1 MKKSELKQGM
11 VVELRDGDRYLIR
24 DREGEIVLSNHDGW
38 LYLEDYSENLTDK
51 TCSELDIMKVYTTK
65 AYVLDDAFDDG
76 YLTEIWGRERVLD
89 WSKVPKGTKLLGRAY
104 LLKNSNFVEHYEGC
118 YYTGEISSNG
128 REIIT
133 SLVKE
138 DDPFT
143 GLEMDD
149 FSVAKYRP
157 IKEVKIH
164 PEVKIKEEWYKWEE

>member
-11 VVELRDGDRYLIR
+11 VVELRDGVRYLVR

-38 LYLEDYSENLTDK
+38 LYLEEYSENLTDK
-51 TCSELDIMKVYTTK
+51 TYSELDVMKVYTTK
-65 AYVLDDAFDDG
+65 AYVLDRIFEGG
-76 YLTEIWGRERVLD
+76 YLTEIWSRKRSID
-89 WSKVPKGTKLLGRAY
+89 WNKVPKGTKLLGEAY
-104 LLKNSNFVEHYEGC
+104 ILQNSNWVRRDEGC
-118 YYTGEISSNG
+118 YFAGGISSNG
-128 REIIT
+128 EQIIT
-133 SLVKE
+133 SLLKE